1 MRAEFT
7 DNLITGNKT
16 IDEQHK
22 ELISKINGLL
32 EAVEGSQGQAA
43 AMRTLNFLNDYVV
56 YHFDAEEKLQEE
68 VGYPGSADH
77 KKQHE
82 ILKQTVADLTDMLNE
97 EEGASPAFVEQLN
110 KKVIEWLYK
119 HIEGFDRS
127 VAEYIFLSDNPDR
140 F

>member
-68 VGYPGSADH
+68 VSYPGIREH
-77 KKQHE
+77 KAKHAEFKKAVEELHE
-82 ILKQTVADLTDMLNE
+82 MLEE
-97 EEGASPAFVEQLN
+97 EEGPSEAFVAAVKKNVVDWLFQHIKN
-110 KKVIEWLYK
+110 KDQTLATFIQNKE
-119 HIEGFDRS
+119 
-127 VAEYIFLSDNPDR
+127 
-140 F
+140 